1 MSKLERLAKP
11 KHFSLLWKFE
21 NYDRKKFYNMGPR
34 ADCYSLV
41 DNGWKN
47 QFNLPEKRAYLAM
60 LQMPNKNLK
69 QV

>member
-1 MSKLERLAKP
+1 
-11 KHFSLLWKFE
+11 
-21 NYDRKKFYNMGPR
+21 MGPR